1 MYLILLHILNKFHD
15 SMIIFKGPTSIIAF
29 GGKWNNY
36 FFLLATVILP
46 EAHLSVCKLLHQF
59 YSSCNRADR
68 VCHFKDYFWNQ
79 FYAIVT
85 CTIFVMELSLRWIID
100 LKNNALLRAASV
112 WYIRCSIKFVKFS
125 MMATKILERNIN
137 RPVRITSL
145 YHLLA
150 FEFRF
155 HLHWENRKVP
165 FTNSIFIITYLFD
178 TETI

>member
-1 MYLILLHILNKFHD
+1 MNFQSTLQKSKIFCMPHD
-15 SMIIFKGPTSIIAF
+15 CT
-29 GGKWNNY
+29 
-36 FFLLATVILP
+36 
-46 EAHLSVCKLLHQF
+46 QF
-59 YSSCNRADR
+59 SFNQAYR

-137 RPVRITSL
+137 RPVRFTGS

-150 FEFRF
+150 FEFRL
-155 HLHWENRKVP
+155 HLHWTNRKVL
-165 FTNSIFIITYLFD
+165 FRNSIFTIIYLLLG
-178 TETI
+178 TAVHRNHLK